1 MGVGDYLGMLKLNNR
16 RNKILIDTNVIV
28 YMFEQKKD
36 VFDFAQ
42 KIITDAEFF
51 ILDKSIKELEKV
63 YKEKPKKLEQIN
75 KFIDKLLI
83 VNKMKILECSKEVLE
98 KFDKVDK
105 ILIYLSKEYLI
116 YTNDRKLKEKILAKN
131 RRVLTL
137 RLHDV
142 YLN

>member
-1 MGVGDYLGMLKLNNR
+1 
-16 RNKILIDTNVIV
+16 
-28 YMFEQKKD
+28 
-36 VFDFAQ
+36 
-42 KIITDAEFF
+42 
-51 ILDKSIKELEKV
+51 
-63 YKEKPKKLEQIN
+63 
-75 KFIDKLLI
+75 
-83 VNKMKILECSKEVLE
+83 MKILECSKEVLE

>member
-116 YTNDRKLKEKILAKN
+116 YTNDRQIKEKILAKN

>member
-1 MGVGDYLGMLKLNNR
+1 MLKLSSR
-16 RNKILIDTNVIV
+16 KNKILIDTNVIV
-28 YMFEQKKD
+28 YMYEQKKD
-36 VFDFAQ
+36 VFDFAL

-63 YKEKPKKLEQIN
+63 YRVKPRKLEQIK
-75 KFIDKLLI
+75 KFIDKLLLI
-83 VNKMKILECSKEVLE
+83 NQVKILETPKEVLE
-98 KFDKVDK
+98 KIDKVDK
-105 ILIYLSKEYLI
+105 ILIYFSKEYLI
-116 YTNDRKLKEKILAKN
+116 YTNDRKLKQKILEKN

>member
-1 MGVGDYLGMLKLNNR
+1 MLKLNNR
-16 RNKILIDTNVIV
+16 KNKILIDTNVIV

-36 VFDFAQ
+36 IFDFAQ

-51 ILDKSIKELEKV
+51 ILDKSLKELEKV
-63 YKEKPKKLEQIN
+63 YKGRPKKLEQIN
-75 KFIDKLLI
+75 KFIDKLLA

-98 KFDKVDK
+98 KYDKVDK
-105 ILIYLSKEYLI
+105 ILIYLSKKYLI

>member
-1 MGVGDYLGMLKLNNR
+1 MVVGDYLGMLKLNNR

-75 KFIDKLLI
+75 KFIDKLLL

>member
-1 MGVGDYLGMLKLNNR
+1 MLKLSNR
-16 RNKILIDTNVIV
+16 KNKILIDTNVIV
-28 YMFEQKKD
+28 YMYEQKKD
-36 VFDFAQ
+36 VFDFAL

-63 YKEKPKKLEQIN
+63 YREKPRKLEQIK
-75 KFIDKLLI
+75 KFIDKLLLI
-83 VNKMKILECSKEVLE
+83 NQVKILETPKEVLE
-98 KFDKVDK
+98 KIDKVDK
-105 ILIYLSKEYLI
+105 ILIYFSKEYLI
-116 YTNDRKLKEKILAKN
+116 YTNDRKLKQKILEKN

>member
-1 MGVGDYLGMLKLNNR
+1 MLKLNNR

>member
-1 MGVGDYLGMLKLNNR
+1 MLKLNNR

-116 YTNDRKLKEKILAKN
+116 YTNDRQIKEKILAKN